1 MDSSQGTLL
10 YNWTHRLQLSH
21 RLHNEESNQKAVLN
35 QNSEEEW
42 GHPKS
47 ASKSIHDNNQADCG
61 VCKSYPTHSLKGL
74 RKCKKKRALQRI
86 FPDSTYLD
94 ALILADQR
102 PPHGNEGSRYTVC
115 QMYLQ
120 RIQFRPISVLLP
132 RVQEPTHSYQL
143 RSGNLTARIT

>member
-1 MDSSQGTLL
+1 MDVEQ
-10 YNWTHRLQLSH
+10 NPVWTQAKEHYYTTGHRLQLSH

-61 VCKSYPTHSLKGL
+61 VRKSYPMHPLTGL
-74 RKCKKKRALQRI
+74 RKCKKKRALQTV

-94 ALILADQR
+94 ALILAGQ
-102 PPHGNEGSRYTVC
+102 
-115 QMYLQ
+115 
-120 RIQFRPISVLLP
+120 
-132 RVQEPTHSYQL
+132 
-143 RSGNLTARIT
+143 